1 MITKGLTA
9 GFLIYVVIVWLIHD
23 FGYLLSPVDY
33 LLLSFSCLFIGET
46 IYPTK

>member
-23 FGYLLSPVDY
+23 FGYLLSPIDY
-33 LLLSFSCLFIGET
+33 LMISFSCLLVGENM
-46 IYPTK
+46 YPKK